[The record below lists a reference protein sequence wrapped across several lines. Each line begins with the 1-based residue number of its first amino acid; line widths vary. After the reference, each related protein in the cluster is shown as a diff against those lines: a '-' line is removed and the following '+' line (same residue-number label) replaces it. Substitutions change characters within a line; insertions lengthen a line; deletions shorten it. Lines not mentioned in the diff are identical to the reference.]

1 MKPVNLSRSDIG
13 GDDRTKGWKNEKQ
26 VKKREAYKSFSGLKN
41 IFVDKDLCESYSFWP
56 PKSQSGHK
64 TTSGQKTTMYQNATS
79 DQKTTPDQKTSSDQ
93 KTTSDQKTSSEYDAT
108 LEQDT
113 QENLTEIGDR
123 KSSESFDD
131 KDEEIVLEISGDA
144 NSVDNEFT
152 EGLANFISEALA
164 TSIPLVDP
172 NDNTFHPTEDVI
184 NAYYESFLAD
194 NNDSMADSV
203 PVDFSSSISPSLNVA
218 ETLSSRKSFVTP
230 YISKKNCSCDKCL
243 MPKCGSCYNC
253 LNKRKTR

>member
-1 MKPVNLSRSDIG
+1 MG
-13 GDDRTKGWKNEKQ
+13 GDDKTNGRKNKKQ
-26 VKKREAYKSFSGLKN
+26 VKKKEAYKSFSGLKN
-41 IFVDKDLCESYSFWP
+41 IFVDKNLCENYFFLP
-56 PKSQSGHK
+56 QKSRSGNK
-64 TTSGQKTTMYQNATS
+64 TASDQKTDMYQNTTSDQNITSGQKTTS
-79 DQKTTPDQKTSSDQ
+79 DLKTTL
-93 KTTSDQKTSSEYDAT
+93 EYDAT

-172 NDNTFHPTEDVI
+172 NDNTFHPTEDEL
-184 NAYYESFLAD
+184 NAHYESFLAD

-203 PVDFSSSISPSLNVA
+203 PADFSSSISPSLNVA
-218 ETLSSRKSFVTP
+218 ETVSSRKSFVTP